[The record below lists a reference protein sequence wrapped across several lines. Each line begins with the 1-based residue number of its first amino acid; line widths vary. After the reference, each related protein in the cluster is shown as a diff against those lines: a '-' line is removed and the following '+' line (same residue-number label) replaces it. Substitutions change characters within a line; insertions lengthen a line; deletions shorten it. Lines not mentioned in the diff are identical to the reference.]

1 VRDGEHLPTSS
12 TVSLATDALPRYGFE
27 RARLPGFFFGTRKIG
42 TVFAM
47 TEGLRVSKDEY
58 SWKLK
63 ILTARIYLP
72 RTVDLDLDVE
82 R

>member
-1 VRDGEHLPTSS
+1 
-12 TVSLATDALPRYGFE
+12 
-27 RARLPGFFFGTRKIG
+27 
-42 TVFAM
+42 M

-63 ILTARIYLP
+63 VLTARIYLP
-72 RTVDLDLDVE
+72 RTVDLDVE